1 MVCAGLVAQRAK
13 VCIASFEMPAR
24 RTLYRMLRQVS
35 GRDALN
41 AEFARGYLATVKDHL
56 WLYDHVGQTTPD
68 KLLAVIRWS
77 HDKKGIQH
85 FVIDSFLTCG
95 LPEDGNG
102 ALTAQKE
109 FIGALCTIARDTTH
123 SVLIPELCETLPL
136 VDLFYKRMLNF
147 VYRCL
152 NSQSSL
158 VKFVTRFGILSGQM
172 DSVVGRNVLNCSLRY
187 NTNIDR
193 ILKMEFAPHKINRH
207 AAASQVDLDISA
219 LLLELL
225 QCRDGSLML
234 SNDNFNSADI
244 AAMIDFLCTGRL

>member
-1 MVCAGLVAQRAK
+1 
-13 VCIASFEMPAR
+13 
-24 RTLYRMLRQVS
+24 
-35 GRDALN
+35 
-41 AEFARGYLATVKDHL
+41 
-56 WLYDHVGQTTPD
+56 
-68 KLLAVIRWS
+68 
-77 HDKKGIQH
+77 
-85 FVIDSFLTCG
+85 
-95 LPEDGNG
+95 
-102 ALTAQKE
+102 
-109 FIGALCTIARDTTH
+109 
-123 SVLIPELCETLPL
+123 
-136 VDLFYKRMLNF
+136 MLNF

-187 NTNIDR
+187 DTNIDR
-193 ILKMEFAPHKINRH
+193 ILKTEFAPHKINRH